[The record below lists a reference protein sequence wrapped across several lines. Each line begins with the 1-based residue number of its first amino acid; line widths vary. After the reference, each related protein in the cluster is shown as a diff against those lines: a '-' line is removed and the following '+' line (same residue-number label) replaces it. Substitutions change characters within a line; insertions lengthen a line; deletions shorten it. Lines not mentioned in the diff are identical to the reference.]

1 MQVQGVTDKVSYL
14 DLTLTI
20 DRPTKES
27 DRLRTGDVVPPATC
41 GGGESEAWWLV
52 VVRGAAVRS
61 HREPWKEEHEHGNTV
76 HFSNK

>member
-1 MQVQGVTDKVSYL
+1 MMQVQGVTDKVSYL

-41 GGGESEAWWLV
+41 GGGESEA
-52 VVRGAAVRS
+52 
-61 HREPWKEEHEHGNTV
+61 
-76 HFSNK
+76 